1 MHTMTRYRAAATYL
15 LATCVVATAV
25 FLPIYFF
32 WYPGALFDRAGGREL
47 FSLIVGVDLTIGPLL
62 VFIIYKPDK
71 KGLAFDLA
79 TIAIL
84 QATAL
89 GYGVYVLFQSRP
101 VYVVFVKDRF
111 ELIRANELEDA
122 NLEKATDR
130 RFATLPWTGP
140 RLVGA
145 RLPTDRKERHDLMFA
160 APSGI
165 DVQHFPKY
173 YVDYAEVKPQ
183 VLARAEPLSRLRELN
198 PDAAGR
204 IAAMPGRYGVPAD
217 QLRFLP
223 MRAGIDVDLAAL
235 VDARDAKVLDYVAL
249 RPWEYK

>member
-1 MHTMTRYRAAATYL
+1 MTRYRAAATYL

-47 FSLIVGVDLTIGPLL
+47 FALIVGVDLTIGPLL
-62 VFIIYKPDK
+62 VFIVYKPNK

-79 TIAIL
+79 TIAVL

-89 GYGVYVLFQSRP
+89 GYGAYVLFQSRP
-101 VYVVFVKDRF
+101 AYVVYVKDRF
-111 ELIRANELEDA
+111 ELVRANELDDA
-122 NLEKATDR
+122 NLEAAADR

-145 RLPTDRKERHDLMFA
+145 KLPTKPREQLSLMMSA
-160 APSGI
+160 LGGA
-165 DVQHFPKY
+165 DAHHFPKY

-183 VLARAEPLSRLRELN
+183 VLARAQPLSRLRELN
-198 PDAAGR
+198 PDAADR

-217 QLRFLP
+217 ALKFLP
-223 MRAGIDVDLAAL
+223 MRAGIDVDLTVL
-235 VDARDAKVLDYVAL
+235 VDARDGRVLDYVAL